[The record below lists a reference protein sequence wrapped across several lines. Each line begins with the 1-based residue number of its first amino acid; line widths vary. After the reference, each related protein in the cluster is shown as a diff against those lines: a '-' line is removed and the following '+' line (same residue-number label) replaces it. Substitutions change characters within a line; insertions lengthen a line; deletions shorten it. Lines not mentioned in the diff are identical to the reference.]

1 MRPGVCIT
9 AAFLTGLLACKRTD
23 VHNPIPEMRQD
34 AGVAAEGDL
43 RQEAGTGR
51 TPPAAMAAKPF
62 PVAAPPTPA
71 KPESALRSRLG
82 PLLRFRL
89 VPVGAAAVEPA
100 KAAIP
105 VLRQRYD
112 GFAFELGATLASLPS
127 TAVDCTSFLGS
138 LVGARGTLFIVAS
151 PLRCESPFGAL
162 DPRLSAAV
170 VLLPPLGV
178 TGSPEAT
185 RRLQALLTSDVGE
198 LLGLSYPCTDGK
210 TCCPLRTAPDLR
222 VFDVRAGVSSCP
234 QHVGELNRI
243 RTDAGLQ

>member
-1 MRPGVCIT
+1 MRPWVCIT

-43 RQEAGTGR
+43 RQDAGTGR
-51 TPPAAMAAKPF
+51 APPAAMAAKPF
-62 PVAAPPTPA
+62 PVRGARPRPRQ
-71 KPESALRSRLG
+71 PESALRSRLG

-100 KAAIP
+100 HAAIP

-112 GFAFELGATLASLPS
+112 GFAFELGATLVSLPS
-127 TAVDCTSFLGS
+127 TAVDCSSFLGS

-162 DPRLSAAV
+162 DPHLSAAV
-170 VLLPPLGV
+170 VLLPRLGA

-185 RRLQALLTSDVGE
+185 RRLQALLASDVGE
-198 LLGLSYPCTDGK
+198 LLGLSYPCADGR
-210 TCCPLRTAPDLR
+210 TCCLLRTAPDLR
-222 VFDVRAGVSSCP
+222 VFDARAGVSSCP
-234 QHVGELNRI
+234 QHEGS
-243 RTDAGLQ
+243 